1 MQGVGRLRIEWRS
14 GIYSMWRMMKALVRQ
29 KGFLFAAA
37 AFLIAACS
45 GDQFVG
51 WQQEVFDE
59 TPVTE
64 STTKEIIIGNAEE
77 FEEQHLRGINFDR
90 GSNAAGHFR
99 IESLKVGSAPVGM
112 TDVIIPPGSALVV
125 KILYEPLN
133 LETTVADYGGWV
145 TGREERWIPKPKE
158 ELEQEQDRAFEP
170 AIHRSLLQAV
180 YDKPREG
187 ILIIE
192 LVGTSVPGPNGEVE
206 AGGAAGVCIP
216 GDGIACYTGG
226 FAMDIPQLSAGGPKD
241 LELTGPIPFSVVGGS
256 ASLRMDD
263 VPPVLMY
270 LRSAEIPELPPGI
283 SASLII
289 SGVPGEVAEGTFDGS
304 RLTLRGVDFRVRVV
318 LGELQPEEV
327 TPGLVAIVD
336 FTIEDLELTT
346 TEPLSGGAIT
356 LHIETTLGD
365 APSGNALFDQFLSG
379 AKVIVIMRGQLAL

>member
-1 MQGVGRLRIEWRS
+1 M
-14 GIYSMWRMMKALVRQ
+14 RQ
-29 KGFLFAAA
+29 TLFLFVASL
-37 AFLIAACS
+37 FLLAACS

-59 TPVTE
+59 TSITE
-64 STTKEIIIGNAEE
+64 SMSKEIIIGNAEE

-99 IESLKVGSAPVGM
+99 IESLKVGTTPVGM

-133 LETTVADYGGWV
+133 LETTVADYGGWA

-158 ELEQEQDRAFEP
+158 ELEQEDGAFEP
-170 AIHRSLLQAV
+170 AIHRALLQAV

-187 ILIIE
+187 ILIVE
-192 LVGTSVPGPNGEVE
+192 LVGSAVPGPNGEVE
-206 AGGAAGVCIP
+206 AGGAGGVCTP

-226 FAMDIPQLSAGGPKD
+226 FAMDIPQLAAGGPKD
-241 LELTGPIPFSVVGGS
+241 LELTGPIRFSVAGGA

-289 SGVPGEVAEGTFDGS
+289 SGVPGELAEGTFDGS
-304 RLTLRGVDFRVRVV
+304 RLTLHGVDFRVRVV
-318 LGELQPEEV
+318 LGELKPEEV

-346 TEPLSGGAIT
+346 IEPLSGGAIT

-379 AKVIVIMRGQLAL
+379 AKVIVIMRGNLAL